1 MVSEGASTDRSA
13 QPALAPGL
21 LSRLVAGAQ
30 GGAVGGLIVGL
41 LDGGLRV
48 LGIDPGVFYFQASK
62 MGLGKAIEQGLPGSH
77 ELPNLLG
84 CWAWTGGLGLLIGAA
99 LGGVIGAIMGR
110 VFGQRPRLV
119 ALAGGLVAGLWLGIA
134 LFWWSRPIVLPGLPM
149 DDPKRL
155 AAAAAMVGAGL
166 VMGPLIA
173 LMAGKLAKG
182 SGRIA
187 LVAGLLLAL
196 GGGLFV
202 QLGFDSSDARGAT
215 NERNQDLPNVV
226 VFIVDA
232 LRQDSLGCY
241 GNTEIT
247 TPNIDALAEQ
257 GVVFEEAFAQA
268 PYTWPSFGSFLT
280 AKYPRRHGL
289 IQMDLRMP
297 QNVTLPYYLAGA
309 EREDGTR
316 LEDGDFVTSAIMTGT
331 VSHGSGLLRGF
342 DYYYEALVGHDLVD
356 VRNTWSRFRSGLLPA
371 LIKNKITQRF
381 DDGVVSQIAKDW
393 ILERKDQRFLS
404 MVHLYS
410 THTTY
415 APAEKYLEPYADPSY
430 EGPIQSFSSAHVHA
444 INLGDYEPSPEDVAR
459 VRALYAGGVSQADAH
474 IGVVVDAMREAGVL
488 DNTIVVVTSDHGE
501 SLGEAGFWEHN
512 WMLQSNLRIPLIMRF
527 PAALPAG
534 QRVTAR
540 ADSIDMMP
548 TLLDIMGLQPLPA
561 ASELPEDLDP
571 RGDGMER
578 AQEAVDGVSL
588 MPVVHGEAQ
597 QVRPYSFAENGPYRS
612 IQDDRWK
619 LVIERTLL
627 EKGKFKSALVLP
639 PVEQGEHL
647 RLYDLQADPDETN
660 DLAREQPK
668 IAIEYVQALRE
679 YDAKLPIRSDQGK
692 IGVRDLDQ
700 EERLKSLGYSDFLD
714 GDQAAIKESNESEP
728 SDPAAAEDG
737 SK

>member
-1 MVSEGASTDRSA
+1 MTDRPA

-21 LSRLVAGAQ
+21 LSRLISGAQ

-48 LGIDPGVFYFQASK
+48 LGVDPGVFYFQAGK

-99 LGGVIGAIMGR
+99 LGALIGAILGR
-110 VFGQRPRLV
+110 LFDQRARLV
-119 ALAGGLVAGLWLGIA
+119 ALAGGLVAGLWLGVA

-155 AAAAAMVGAGL
+155 AAAAAMVGSGIL
-166 VMGPLIA
+166 IGPAIA
-173 LMAGKLAKG
+173 LLASRLARG
-182 SGRIA
+182 SGRIVLA
-187 LVAGLLLAL
+187 AGLLLAL

-202 QLGFDSSDARGAT
+202 QLGVASSDARGET
-215 NERNQDLPNVV
+215 NERNRDLPNVV
-226 VFIVDA
+226 IFIVDA

-241 GNTEIT
+241 GNTEIA

-393 ILERKDQRFLS
+393 ILDRTDQRFLS

-415 APAEKYLEPYADPSY
+415 APADKYLEPYADPSY
-430 EGPIQSFSSAHVHA
+430 VGPIQSFSSAHVHA
-444 INLGDYEPSPEDVAR
+444 INQGKYEPTPEDVAR
-459 VRALYAGGVSQADAH
+459 VRALYAGGVTQADAH
-474 IGVVVDAMREAGVL
+474 IGAVVDAMREAGVL

-501 SLGEAGFWEHN
+501 SLGERGFWEHN

-527 PAALPAG
+527 PPALPAG
-534 QRVTAR
+534 ERVTAR
-540 ADSIDMMP
+540 ADSIDLMP
-548 TLLDIMGLQPLPA
+548 TILDIMGLRPLPA
-561 ASELPEDLDP
+561 AADLPADLDP
-571 RGDGMER
+571 RGDGMEQ

-588 MPVVHGEAQ
+588 LPVVNGAAQ

-612 IQDDRWK
+612 IQDERWK

-627 EKGKFKSALVLP
+627 EKGQFKSALILP

-660 DLAREQPK
+660 DLTKEHPK

-700 EERLKSLGYSDFLD
+700 RQRLEALGYTGMID
-714 GDQAAIKESNESEP
+714 GEDSVDGVKKTVEQAA
-728 SDPAAAEDG
+728 DPAAEDG
-737 SK
+737 SQ